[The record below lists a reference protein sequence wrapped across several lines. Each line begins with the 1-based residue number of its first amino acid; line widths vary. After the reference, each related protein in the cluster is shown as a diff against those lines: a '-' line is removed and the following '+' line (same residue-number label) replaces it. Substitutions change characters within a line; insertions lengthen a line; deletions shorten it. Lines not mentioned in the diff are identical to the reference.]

1 MNFHAKLGVT
11 YGVQDLE
18 TQKNSLKNKM
28 SLCVSPNTIE
38 HKIVIM
44 AMLVD
49 FPIPTCGWHD
59 LRNVNSN
66 M

>member
-1 MNFHAKLGVT
+1 
-11 YGVQDLE
+11 
-18 TQKNSLKNKM
+18 M

-38 HKIVIM
+38 QKIVIM

-49 FPIPTCGWHD
+49 FPIPICGWRD
-59 LRNVNSN
+59 LRNVNSS